1 MEITFETE
9 ETVVL
14 REGSKVTVEFCPDC
28 SSDVLMATPQTAAF
42 LSGVSEREIFRR
54 VELTLLHFSENG
66 RVMICLN
73 SLKLFGKEIQP
84 GIEEAGRKGEQT
96 K

>member
-14 REGSKVTVEFCPDC
+14 HEGSKVSVEYC
-28 SSDVLMATPQTAAF
+28 SECASEVLMATPRAAAF
-42 LSGVSEREIFRR
+42 LSTVSEREIFRR
-54 VELTLLHFSENG
+54 VELGLLHFSENG

-73 SLKLFGKEIQP
+73 SLKLIGNEIQP
-84 GIEEAGRKGEQT
+84 WNDEAGRKGEQT